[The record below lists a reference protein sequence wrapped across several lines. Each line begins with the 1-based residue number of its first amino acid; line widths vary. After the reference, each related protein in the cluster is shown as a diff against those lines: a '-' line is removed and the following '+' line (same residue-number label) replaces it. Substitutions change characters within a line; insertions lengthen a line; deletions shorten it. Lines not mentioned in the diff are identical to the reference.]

1 MHHHVDWNSVIFLF
15 TNEVSYAFECPWS
28 LRNVVIQVPCHDL
41 VRNIM
46 KLKCYGCHY
55 SNWKQ
60 KAQTFSPIFYVGSW
74 GVYDFLRAKWLYNSH
89 ASWWSLLGGMQGLRY
104 TQVNETYMANFS
116 TSMKHLEYCYPP
128 SPQVTLQWA
137 IAGLPLSSMS
147 WVPINT
153 PAEWRVTKRSKVSCE
168 TEATKWQDAWT
179 WTARLHAT
187 VLIWPRYFGPNQYD
201 PKVVTVIGFDC
212 IGG

>member
-137 IAGLPLSSMS
+137 LQGYLSAVCHEYPLIHLLSEEWQSGARFLVKRKQRNGKTLELGLPDS
-147 WVPINT
+147 T
-153 PAEWRVTKRSKVSCE
+153 P
-168 TEATKWQDAWT
+168 
-179 WTARLHAT
+179 
-187 VLIWPRYFGPNQYD
+187 PF
-201 PKVVTVIGFDC
+201 
-212 IGG
+212 